1 MTARSSQ
8 RRHGA
13 TARVRPAQGTQNR
26 PFRDQ
31 EQAPPCPGIRSQ
43 KETEIDDP
51 TYTLQPVANRNGM
64 HRQRCVA
71 PSGPGNLTAP
81 TGYNCLPCDSSRV
94 DRAGTVKPANR
105 GAREV
110 PKHHVT
116 MTKQR
121 TLHSLP
127 EGEPLKTQT
136 WITQKRQGQDVSVQ
150 SDRKTRPPDVR
161 RSSPSPSHVLKNQRD
176 TPGRVTTGQEP
187 QNPRHYARSEEPRR
201 TGTLALQNKHLKD
214 SEPSG
219 KGRDGQIDPAS
230 GVKPW

>member
-1 MTARSSQ
+1 M
-8 RRHGA
+8 
-13 TARVRPAQGTQNR
+13 RPAQGTQNR

-31 EQAPPCPGIRSQ
+31 EPAPPCPGIRSQ

-51 TYTLQPVANRNGM
+51 TYTLQPVANRNGT

-81 TGYNCLPCDSSRV
+81 TGYNGLPCDLSRV
-94 DRAGTVKPANR
+94 DRAGTVKPANQ

-110 PKHHVT
+110 PKHNVT

-136 WITQKRQGQDVSVQ
+136 WITQKTPRPGRKRAIRQKNTPAGCPEEL
-150 SDRKTRPPDVR
+150 TE
-161 RSSPSPSHVLKNQRD
+161 PSHVLKNQRD

-187 QNPRHYARSEEPRR
+187 QNPRHYARSKEPRR

-214 SEPSG
+214 SEPSE

>member
-1 MTARSSQ
+1 M
-8 RRHGA
+8 
-13 TARVRPAQGTQNR
+13 RPAQGTQNR

-31 EQAPPCPGIRSQ
+31 EPAPPCPGIRSQ

-51 TYTLQPVANRNGM
+51 TYTLQPVANRNGT

-81 TGYNCLPCDSSRV
+81 TGYNGLPCDLSRV

-110 PKHHVT
+110 PKHNVT
-116 MTKQR
+116 MTTQR

-136 WITQKRQGQDVSVQ
+136 WITQKCQGQDVSVQ
-150 SDRKTRPPDVR
+150 SDRKNTPAG
-161 RSSPSPSHVLKNQRD
+161 SPEELTKPL
-176 TPGRVTTGQEP
+176 PC
-187 QNPRHYARSEEPRR
+187 SEEPERHPR
-201 TGTLALQNKHLKD
+201 KGDNWTGTPEPNALREKRK
-214 SEPSG
+214 SPGEREPWHFRTSTSRIANHPEKVETDKSTRRQG
-219 KGRDGQIDPAS
+219 
-230 GVKPW
+230 